1 MKRRSFI
8 ALVGGAAVAW
18 PLAARAQEAGRTYRV
33 GGVTASPRNAPIIV
47 AMFDELRR
55 AGFVEGQNLTI
66 DWRTYGTNADLIPEL
81 AADLVKAHVDVIYA
95 AGDPAIRAAQG
106 ATKTISIL
114 GITEDMVAAGLVN
127 SLARPGGHTTGLSI
141 LATELDGRRQQILI
155 EAVPGLRRMAA
166 LVDPNSASLH
176 IQALENE
183 ARARGVELSIYRVAK
198 AEEILA
204 AIDAA
209 KASGAE
215 TVNIL
220 SSAYFWGNRQII
232 MQRVAALRLPA
243 RYHLPEFAEE
253 GGLLAYGPRAVQIF
267 RDIVAPQLVKLLRG
281 VKPSDLPVVQPS
293 RFELVVNLKTAKAL
307 GLSIPETLLVRA
319 DEVIE

>member
-155 EAVPGLRRMAA
+155 EAVPGIRRMAA
-166 LVDPNSASLH
+166 LVDPNSAIATH
-176 IQALENE
+176 TGPGQRG
-183 ARARGVELSIYRVAK
+183 ARTRRRAFNLSGGESR
-198 AEEILA
+198 
-204 AIDAA
+204 
-209 KASGAE
+209 
-215 TVNIL
+215 
-220 SSAYFWGNRQII
+220 R
-232 MQRVAALRLPA
+232 
-243 RYHLPEFAEE
+243 EF
-253 GGLLAYGPRAVQIF
+253 
-267 RDIVAPQLVKLLRG
+267 
-281 VKPSDLPVVQPS
+281 
-293 RFELVVNLKTAKAL
+293 
-307 GLSIPETLLVRA
+307 
-319 DEVIE
+319 

>member
-1 MKRRSFI
+1 
-8 ALVGGAAVAW
+8 
-18 PLAARAQEAGRTYRV
+18 
-33 GGVTASPRNAPIIV
+33 
-47 AMFDELRR
+47 MFDELLR
-55 AGFVEGQNLTI
+55 AGFVEAQNLTI
-66 DWRTYGTNADLIPEL
+66 DWRTYGTDADLIPEL

-114 GITEDMVAAGLVN
+114 GVTEDMVAAGLVN
-127 SLARPGGHTTGLSI
+127 SLARPGGNTTGLSI
-141 LATELDGRRQQILI
+141 LATELDGIRQQILI
-155 EAVPGLRRMAA
+155 EAMPGIRRMAA

-176 IQALENE
+176 IQALEDA
-183 ARARGVELSIYRVAK
+183 ARARGVGLSIYRVAR

-204 AIDAA
+204 AIDTA

-215 TVNIL
+215 TVNVL

-243 RYHLPEFAEE
+243 MYHLPEFAEE
-253 GGLLAYGPRAVQIF
+253 GGLIAYGPRAVQVF
-267 RDIVAPQLVKLLRG
+267 RDIMAPQLVKLLRG
-281 VKPSDLPVVQPS
+281 IKPADIPVEQPTK
-293 RFELVVNLKTAKAL
+293 FELVINLKTAKAL
-307 GLSIPETLLVRA
+307 GLDVPAQLLARA

>member
-1 MKRRSFI
+1 MRRREFVWLLG
-8 ALVGGAAVAW
+8 AAAVGGPFAT
-18 PLAARAQEAGRTYRV
+18 RAQEAGRTYSV

-55 AGFVEGQNLTI
+55 VGFIEGQNLTI
-66 DWRTYGTNADLIPEL
+66 DWRTYGANADLIPEL
-81 AADLVKAHVDVIYA
+81 TAALVKAHVDVICA
-95 AGDPAIRAAQG
+95 AGDPAIRMAQG
-106 ATKTISIL
+106 ATKTIPIL

-127 SLARPGGHTTGLSI
+127 SLARPGGNTTGLSI
-141 LATELDGRRQQILI
+141 LATELDGKRQEILI
-155 EAVPGLRRMAA
+155 EVVDGIRHMAVLA
-166 LVDPNSASLH
+166 DPNTASLH
-176 IQALENE
+176 IQALDEA
-183 ARARGVELSIYRVAK
+183 ARARGVELSVYRAAR

-215 TVNIL
+215 AINIL

-232 MQRVAALRLPA
+232 MQHVAALRLPA
-243 RYHLPEFAEE
+243 MYHLPEFAKE

-267 RDIVAPQLVKLLRG
+267 REVVAPQLVKLLRG
-281 VKPSDLPVVQPS
+281 VKPADLPVLQPT
-293 RFELVVNLKTAKAL
+293 RFDLVINLKTAKAL
-307 GLSIPETLLVRA
+307 GLTVPESFLIRA